1 MFYLIHGNDTYR
13 SREKLREIIDA
24 YRNVN
29 RIGLSF
35 FEVDLEE
42 ESFEDVEYMLGSSS
56 LFPEKKLLVLKSA
69 SANKEFQQRF
79 ADSTKK
85 VSLVSDKDTI
95 IIFFERQTIPLAS
108 PLFALVKKFATI
120 QRCDVPRGAERKEW
134 VKRYVEARGCKIEP
148 KALESFIGSTDSLDT
163 WGMKNELDKIIHY
176 STGPFITEGDI
187 ALFLRAS
194 LEVKIFTV
202 LDALGERNKKS
213 ALASLEHLLSEGES
227 EVYILTMIVY
237 GFRNLLR
244 VKSLE
249 DTHTPSFLIGK
260 KLKLHPYVFRKTLAQ
275 ARRFSIEELKKIY
288 QKLARIDLEIK
299 VGRVDPRLALEM
311 FVTSV

>member
-13 SREKLREIIDA
+13 SREKLREIINA

-42 ESFEDVEYMLGSSS
+42 ERLEDVEHILESSS

-69 SANKEFQQRF
+69 SVNKEFGQHF
-79 ADSTKK
+79 SDSTRMN
-85 VSLVSDKDTI
+85 SLASSKDEI
-95 IIFFERQTIPLAS
+95 IIFFERQLAPPTN
-108 PLFALVKKFATI
+108 PLFVWVKEFATV
-120 QRCDVPRGAERKEW
+120 QRCDTPRGAERKTW
-134 VKRYVEARGCKIEP
+134 VRRYVETKGRTIEP
-148 KALESFIGSTDSLDT
+148 KALESFLGSTDSLDT

-176 STGPFITEGDI
+176 GVGPFITEDDV
-187 ALFLRAS
+187 ALFLRSS
-194 LEVKIFTV
+194 LDVKIFTV
-202 LDALGERNKKS
+202 LDALGERNRKS

-227 EVYILTMIVY
+227 EIYILTMIVY

-249 DTHTPSFLIGK
+249 ATRVSPFLMGK
-260 KLKLHPYVFRKTLAQ
+260 KLKLHPYVFRKTMAQ
-275 ARRFSIEELKKIY
+275 ARRFSLEELKKIY

-299 VGRVDPRLALEM
+299 VGRIEPRLALEM
-311 FVTSV
+311 LVASV